1 MKKTIIVKNIAKS
14 IRQFHESIVLKGTK
28 GIIQKSAKISPKT
41 LQKLK
46 KKCIVN
52 RMSCM
57 YIERF
62 FSVENLFEE
71 LRSNFRI
78 LLFFHVL
85 NTILPANIFFTSERW
100 KKEYTKPEYTKLK
113 FYNITSFTLFRTVIK
128 LHLKKRKKKEKENI
142 VEISRIDLSLQSI
155 VSYTIT

>member
-1 MKKTIIVKNIAKS
+1 MKKTIIVKNIAKP

-28 GIIQKSAKISPKT
+28 GIIQKS
-41 LQKLK
+41 QKYRQRHCKNWK

-113 FYNITSFTLFRTVIK
+113 FYNITSFTLFRTAIK
-128 LHLKKRKKKEKENI
+128 LHLKKEKRKKRK
-142 VEISRIDLSLQSI
+142 
-155 VSYTIT
+155 T